1 MNDLEI
7 HDRSEVTG
15 RYRRDDRPL
24 DGEIET
30 PLHSVQHILTGRLQ
44 LANQPF
50 GL

>member
-30 PLHSVQHILTGRLQ
+30 PLHRPQARRRRGGKLPALG
-44 LANQPF
+44 
-50 GL
+50 